1 MSVDTE
7 IEDSSLTTSEDSEKA
22 YPPDRN
28 LGKWFLWISILV
40 VFLVVIGGIV
50 RLTDSGLSIP
60 EWPIINGSLLPPISD
75 DDWEAVYKTYHS
87 VIEGVE
93 VDSVYHNAYPGIIPI
108 GRFKQMFAIE
118 YFHRFIA
125 AVLGILYIVLMA
137 KVLRRREM
145 RSHFG
150 VRIWIG
156 LALLI
161 LQAVMGGIVV
171 KYDLQAEFLAVHLG
185 LAFAFFG
192 VLFWTAMNLL
202 KPPDKTKTYYSKF
215 LSRIAWTGVV
225 VLFLQVLSGA
235 IVAGTK
241 AGLSWNTWPLIG
253 DYLIPPS
260 NVMWRSYM
268 GILNF
273 IHNEVLVQFIHR
285 WWAFAALIVIL
296 FLVFYSL
303 KFKITSRCRIAFR
316 IITSVVALQVFLG
329 IITLLTKVPAT
340 LGVLHLTLGII
351 LFGNM
356 LFITYELKNHEV
368 KIA

>member
-1 MSVDTE
+1 MSVDTDM
-7 IEDSSLTTSEDSEKA
+7 EDSALTTSQDTEKA
-22 YPPDRN
+22 YPPDKS
-28 LGKWFLWISILV
+28 LGRWFLWVSILV

-60 EWPIINGSLLPPISD
+60 EWPIINGSLLPPVTD

-108 GRFKQMFAIE
+108 GRFKQMFALE
-118 YFHRFIA
+118 YFHRFVA
-125 AVLGILYIVLMA
+125 AVLGILYLVLLI
-137 KVLRRREM
+137 KVMRRREI
-145 RSHFG
+145 RSRFG
-150 VRIWIG
+150 VRMWIG

-185 LAFAFFG
+185 LAFALFG
-192 VLFWTAMNLL
+192 LLYWTSMSLL
-202 KPPDKTKTYYSKF
+202 RPPDEHKTYYNKF
-215 LSRIAWTGVV
+215 LSRIAWSGVAA
-225 VLFLQVLSGA
+225 LFLQVLSGA
-235 IVAGTK
+235 VMAGTK

-253 DYLIPPS
+253 DHLIPPPS
-260 NVMWRSYM
+260 VMWRSYM

-273 IHNEVLVQFIHR
+273 IHNTVLVQFIHR
-285 WWAFAALIVIL
+285 WWAFAALIVIV

-303 KFKITSRCRIAFR
+303 KFKVTPRCRIAFR
-316 IITSVVALQVFLG
+316 VITSVVALQIILG
-329 IITLLTKVPAT
+329 IITLLTKVPPT

-356 LFITYELKNHEV
+356 LYIT
-368 KIA
+368 